1 MRICIQCKNKKSDYY
16 SKSIAN
22 HYLQLFSFM
31 EHKASFS
38 SVLNCS
44 VHKFY
49 MTVVLIQSLGGLHK
63 RIRPTFTLL
72 LVVFDLYHVFREASV
87 HVSFEALFLS
97 AKH

>member
-1 MRICIQCKNKKSDYY
+1 
-16 SKSIAN
+16 
-22 HYLQLFSFM
+22 M

-38 SVLNCS
+38 SVRNCS

-72 LVVFDLYHVFREASV
+72 LVVFDLYHVLREASG
-87 HVSFEALFLS
+87 HVSFEALFFYQLNTN
-97 AKH
+97 